1 MDSTKKFIGW
11 IRADGSLLP
20 CGKGDHLGV
29 ARAVGVRFP
38 DDLGWVHVDMQA
50 SGEGYDVA
58 VQPVSHMTA
67 KQLDVLSQVCLE
79 AGQLLPVWV
88 SDVVVE

>member
-1 MDSTKKFIGW
+1 MGAKFIGW
-11 IRADGSLLP
+11 IRPDGSLLP

-58 VQPVSHMTA
+58 VQPVDRMTA
-67 KQLDVLSQVCLE
+67 RQLE
-79 AGQLLPVWV
+79 ALGEVHFEADQSLPIWV
-88 SDVVVE
+88 SDVAVE